1 MELYQLKGF
10 VAVAGEGHLTRAAD
24 KLHVS
29 QPALSAQIKALEDEL
44 GVTLFERGPTGMALT
59 SAGKRLVTAAQD
71 VIAAANALARDARTL
86 SGEIAGRIRLGTV
99 AEPEWVQLP
108 ALLAA
113 AVERCPLVEIELH
126 HEVSGEAFAKVRDG
140 VLDASYYY
148 GDLAHP
154 AVASM
159 PLLRFTF
166 RVVAPVAWRERIA
179 GADFAA
185 LASEPWI
192 LTPPTSTHRVLAQRL
207 FREHGVTPAT
217 LMEADNEGV
226 IRSLVVAGLGVAL
239 MRDSA
244 AAALVDS
251 GEACLWEGTELPTE
265 LQFIWREEVGGDP
278 ATRALLDLVRETWPL
293 AHSKSTQAGA
303 QRRLRRA

>member
-1 MELYQLKGF
+1 MEIYQLKGF

-44 GVTLFERGPTGMALT
+44 GVTLFERGPTGMALA

-71 VIAAANALARDARTL
+71 VIAAANAMAHNARTL

-113 AVERCPLVEIELH
+113 VERCPLVEIELH
-126 HEVSGEAFAKVRDG
+126 HEVSGEVFAKVRDG

-166 RVVAPVAWRERIA
+166 RVVAPAAWRERIA

-185 LASEPWI
+185 LAREPWI
-192 LTPPTSTHRVLAQRL
+192 LTPPTSTHRVLAQGL
-207 FREHGVTPAT
+207 FREHGVMPAT

-251 GEACLWEGTELPTE
+251 GEACLWEGAELPTE
-265 LQFIWREEVGGDP
+265 LQFVWRDEVGGDP
-278 ATRALLDLVRETWPL
+278 ATQALLDLVRETWPL

>member
-1 MELYQLKGF
+1 MINFFDPRSSECCNAIYLSNTNAMELYQLKGF

-44 GVTLFERGPTGMALT
+44 GVTLFERGPTRMALT

-71 VIAAANALARDARTL
+71 VIAAANAMAHDARTL

-108 ALLAA
+108 ALLAT
-113 AVERCPLVEIELH
+113 
-126 HEVSGEAFAKVRDG
+126 
-140 VLDASYYY
+140 
-148 GDLAHP
+148 LA
-154 AVASM
+154 
-159 PLLRFTF
+159 R
-166 RVVAPVAWRERIA
+166 
-179 GADFAA
+179 
-185 LASEPWI
+185 EPWI
-192 LTPPTSTHRVLAQRL
+192 LTPPTSTHRVLAQGL

-251 GEACLWEGTELPTE
+251 GEACLWEGAELPTE

-293 AHSKSTQAGA
+293 AHSKSTHAGA
-303 QRRLRRA
+303 ERRLRRA